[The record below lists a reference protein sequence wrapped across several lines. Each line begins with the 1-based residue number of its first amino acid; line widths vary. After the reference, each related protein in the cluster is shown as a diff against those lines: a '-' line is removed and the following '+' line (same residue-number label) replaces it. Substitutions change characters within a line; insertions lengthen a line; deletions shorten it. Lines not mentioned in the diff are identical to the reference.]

1 MSCESCDISLMS
13 FLNYA
18 RSHSLTYACDDATW
32 ICLEFVLISS
42 CWNQSNANACFSIR
56 RSTAFSFEFKERMN
70 STINVFFLNSRLR
83 KQMRFIFEIL
93 SILNDIVVELAL
105 MIRMIVKD
113 WTIHQRIERKS
124 KKKRWFTILLDKSK
138 MQ

>member
-13 FLNYA
+13 SLNYA
-18 RSHSLTYACDDATW
+18 RFHSLTYACDDATW
-32 ICLEFVLISS
+32 ICLKFVLISS
-42 CWNQSNANACFSIR
+42 CWNQSNANACSSIR
-56 RSTAFSFEFKERMN
+56 RSIAFSFESRKRIN
-70 STINVFFLNSRLR
+70 STVNVFFLNNRLR

-105 MIRMIVKD
+105 MIRVIVKD
-113 WTIHQRIERKS
+113 WTIHQRIERRS